1 MTNYSSQHFEPKT
14 LVLNECLFR
23 PSLNPNKRLYSHLGV
38 AVRLLFLTGTRV
50 NLYLGKTC
58 FFFQLLPKKRANH
71 PLKIQ
76 EKRVMLF
83 LA

>member
-1 MTNYSSQHFEPKT
+1 MNVF
-14 LVLNECLFR
+14 FR
-23 PSLNPNKRLYSHLGV
+23 SSLNPNKRLYSHLG
-38 AVRLLFLTGTRV
+38 V

-58 FFFQLLPKKRANH
+58 FFFQLLPEKRANH

>member
-1 MTNYSSQHFEPKT
+1 MNVFSVRPLIQTNGFILSA
-14 LVLNECLFR
+14 VFR
-23 PSLNPNKRLYSHLGV
+23 YILIYDLEKM
-38 AVRLLFLTGTRV
+38 
-50 NLYLGKTC
+50 C
-58 FFFQLLPKKRANH
+58 FFLSVLPEKRANH

>member
-1 MTNYSSQHFEPKT
+1 MTNYSSKHFEPKT

-38 AVRLLFLTGTRV
+38 AVRV

-58 FFFQLLPKKRANH
+58 FFFQFLPEKRANH